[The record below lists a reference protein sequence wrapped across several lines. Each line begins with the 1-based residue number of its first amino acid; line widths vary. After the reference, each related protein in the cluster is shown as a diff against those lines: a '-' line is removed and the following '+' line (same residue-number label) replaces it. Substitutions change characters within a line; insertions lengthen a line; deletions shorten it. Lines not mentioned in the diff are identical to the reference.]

1 MKRNLP
7 DFLSR
12 RLVHSRYVLTRRW
25 YLAVIALLLT
35 FPGLLYVHNASGVYY
50 STVNVLF
57 LPPPNAVGGGNTLR
71 AEAGSTV
78 QFAALVERKFNEG
91 RHSDKLPQPTS
102 APLYATGVKH
112 GIWVYLPN
120 AGGQWQ
126 TNFNRAELR
135 VEVVGQSET
144 EVLDNMRMTLDA
156 LKLLSLEPQV
166 DMGIFEEA
174 RITTE
179 MSPDQPMAAYA
190 WVRNS
195 RAEIAVGMIMVSV
208 AYAAAHL
215 GDLMINLIGRN
226 HAKRKLRR
234 TELQSTSVSVKS

>member
-1 MKRNLP
+1 MKTNLP

-12 RLVHSRYVLTRRW
+12 RFAHSRYVLTRRW
-25 YLAVIALLLT
+25 YLAVLATLLMM
-35 FPGLLYVHNASGVYY
+35 PGLLYVHNASGVYY
-50 STVNVLF
+50 SSVNVLF

-91 RHSDKLPQPTS
+91 RDTQDLPQPTD
-102 APLYATGVKH
+102 AHLYATGVKH
-112 GIWVYLPN
+112 GIRVYLPN

-135 VEVVGQSET
+135 VEVVGLSET
-144 EVLDNMRMTLDA
+144 EVLDNMRATLDA
-156 LKLLSLEPQV
+156 LRSLSLKPQV
-166 DMGIFEEA
+166 DMGILEEA

-195 RAEIAVGMIMVSV
+195 RAEIAVGMIIISV

-215 GDLMINLIGRN
+215 GDLLISAVGR
-226 HAKRKLRR
+226 KRATRKRR
-234 TELQSTSVSVKS
+234 RKEFQAASVSIDA